1 METISHQQLVQEW
14 DAMIREH
21 GWANLADNLNCESG
35 LIALGDKQLPYTR
48 NRMTKETLCYTISTR
63 THYYDY
69 LREEMD
75 IVGLRF
81 TKLFL
86 MPPLWFIGLLLR
98 FAKVDK
104 AFTINNFGLST
115 NLFPKDSKT
124 SQWEEVV
131 SKVEKSNPNH
141 AILVRSIN
149 KGLNHSEYDALIGCG
164 FKPMFARNVLLF
176 PFKPIEQFPK
186 GKRRQILR
194 DERLVEK
201 LDLRWESVDNLN
213 DEQALRIA
221 NLYDQLYLGKYSQNN
236 PRFTPLFHTE
246 CASRR
251 ILHYQMLLDGDQIIG
266 VLGMIVV
273 DGVSTTPIL
282 GYDHGHQHANV
293 LYRIITARITRTCS
307 DNNFHRH
314 ASSGANK
321 FKKLRGG
328 VTNEEF
334 TMVKTSHL
342 SFWRRLNWGL
352 IRFMAQKIGRP
363 LTHKFET

>member
-1 METISHQQLVQEW
+1 METLSHLELVQGWNE
-14 DAMIREH
+14 MIGQH
-21 GWANLADNLNCESG
+21 GWKNLADNLDCESG
-35 LIALGDKQLPYTR
+35 LIALGDKMVPYTK
-48 NRMTKETLCYTISTR
+48 NQMTKETLCYTISTL
-63 THYYDY
+63 THYYHY

-81 TKLFL
+81 SKLAL
-86 MPPLWFIGLLLR
+86 MPPLWLIGLLLR
-98 FAKVDK
+98 FAKVDQ

-115 NLFPKDSKT
+115 NLFPKGLSATEWK
-124 SQWEEVV
+124 EVV
-131 SKVEKSNPNH
+131 AKVEKSNPKH

-149 KGLNHSEYDALIGCG
+149 RGLNSDDYDALIGCG

-194 DERLVEK
+194 DERLVGQLGLK
-201 LDLRWESVDNLN
+201 WLTVDNL
-213 DEQALRIA
+213 DSEQASRVA
-221 NLYDQLYLGKYSQNN
+221 DLYDQLYLGKYSKNN
-236 PRFTPLFHTE
+236 PRFTPLFHSE
-246 CASRR
+246 CSNRK
-251 ILHYQMLLDGDQIIG
+251 ILNYQLLCDGDQIIG
-266 VLGMIVV
+266 VLGMKVV

-282 GYDHGHQHANV
+282 GYDHNHPNANV
-293 LYRIITARITRTCS
+293 LYRIITAKITRTCS

-342 SFWRRLNWGL
+342 SLWRRLNWGL